1 MQPTENLLV
10 AEHAHQLALCTY
22 RHTTSFPASE
32 RFGITSQMR
41 RAAVSIA
48 SNIAE
53 GCGRGGNRE
62 LVRFLYYASGSVSE
76 LASQLRIAT
85 DLGFGDSSSAASLR
99 DQTLRLGKMLT
110 RLITYLRSGS
120 VGAQR
125 DTAADKTLPPTPSRR
140 KSTSKPVSQ

>member
-1 MQPTENLLV
+1 MHRLDMQRTGNLV
-10 AEHAHQLALCTY
+10 VSEHAHQLALCTY

-41 RAAVSIA
+41 RAAVSIS

-76 LASQLRIAT
+76 LSSQLRIAT
-85 DLGFGDSSSAASLR
+85 DLGFGDPSTAASLS
-99 DQTLRLGKMLT
+99 DQALRLGKMLT
-110 RLITYLRSGS
+110 RLITYLR
-120 VGAQR
+120 R
-125 DTAADKTLPPTPSRR
+125 
-140 KSTSKPVSQ
+140 TSKPVNQ